1 MVGWSGR
8 LLSDWVAE
16 AGGDDAAQLLGKE
29 GGVGPCDAIRTATMG
44 GEVARQVRGQA
55 RSLAVGLCVLAHSF
69 HRASGA
75 LVGPHRPFQI
85 LNAGDVFSAAAAAW
99 TVYYLF
105 RF

>member
-1 MVGWSGR
+1 
-8 LLSDWVAE
+8 
-16 AGGDDAAQLLGKE
+16 
-29 GGVGPCDAIRTATMG
+29 VGPCDATTTAAIG
-44 GEVARQVRGQA
+44 AEVARQVRGQA

-85 LNAGDVFSAAAAAW
+85 LNAGDVFSAAAAAAVW